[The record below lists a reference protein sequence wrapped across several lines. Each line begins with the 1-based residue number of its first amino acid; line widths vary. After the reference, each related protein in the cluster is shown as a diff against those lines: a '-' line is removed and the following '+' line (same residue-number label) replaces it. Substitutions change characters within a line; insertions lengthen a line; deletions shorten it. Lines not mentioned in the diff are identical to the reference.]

1 MKQNYILE
9 CCVDSAASA
18 IAAEKGGAD
27 RLELCANLIIGGTT
41 PPLSLFHKVK
51 KAVSI
56 PIHVLLRPRF
66 GDFCYDNYE
75 KEMLLYD
82 IRQFEQEG
90 ADGIVIGA
98 LRPNGTLD
106 SDFLTRM
113 LTCSG
118 NMHRTLHR
126 AFDMCRDGSEALRTA
141 SDLGFHTILTSGL
154 SNTALEGMEM
164 LKTLSTE
171 AAKLGITLMAGS
183 GIHADAIRTLA
194 ESTSIRAF
202 HMSGKIEADS
212 VMEYRNPHVS
222 MGLPGFSEYIVYQTS
237 QNEIKKAKDVLLQ
250 YFSNNTK

>member
-1 MKQNYILE
+1 MKSNYILE
-9 CCVDSAASA
+9 CCVDSPASA
-18 IAAEKGGAD
+18 IVAEKGGAD

-41 PPLSLFHKVK
+41 PPLSLFRQVK

-56 PIHVLLRPRF
+56 PVHVLLRPRF
-66 GDFCYDNYE
+66 GDFCYDNFE

-98 LRPNGTLD
+98 LRPDGTLD

-113 LTCSG
+113 LACSG

-154 SNTALEGMEM
+154 SNTALEGAET
-164 LKTLSTE
+164 LKDLSAQ
-171 AAKLGITLMAGS
+171 AAGLGITIMAGS
-183 GIHADAIRTLA
+183 GIQADAIRTLV
-194 ESTSIRAF
+194 ESTSIHAF
-202 HMSGKIEADS
+202 HMSGKIETDS

-237 QNEIKKAKDVLLQ
+237 QEEIKKAKDVLLHC
-250 YFSNNTK
+250 FSDNAK

>member
-1 MKQNYILE
+1 MKANYILE
-9 CCVDSAASA
+9 CCVDSVASA

-41 PPLSLFHKVK
+41 PPLSLFHEVK

-66 GDFCYDNYE
+66 GDFCYDNFE

-82 IRQFEQEG
+82 IRQFERKG

-98 LRPNGTLD
+98 LRPDGTLD
-106 SDFLTRM
+106 SEFLSQM

-126 AFDMCRDGSEALRTA
+126 AFDMCRDGSEALHTA
-141 SDLGFHTILTSGL
+141 ASLGFHTILTSGL
-154 SNTALEGMEM
+154 SNTALEGIET
-164 LKTLSTE
+164 LKELSSQ
-171 AAKLGITLMAGS
+171 AAELGITIMAGS
-183 GIHADAIRTLA
+183 GIQADTIRTLLND
-194 ESTSIRAF
+194 TSVHAF
-202 HMSGKIEADS
+202 HMSGKTELDS

-222 MGLPGFSEYIVYQTS
+222 MGLPGFSEYLVYQTS
-237 QNEIKKAKDVLLQ
+237 REEIKKAKNV
-250 YFSNNTK
+250 FSE

>member
-1 MKQNYILE
+1 MKANYILE
-9 CCVDSAASA
+9 CCVDSVASA

-41 PPLSLFHKVK
+41 PPLSLFHEVK

-66 GDFCYDNYE
+66 GDFCYDNFE

-82 IRQFEQEG
+82 IRQFERKG

-98 LRPNGTLD
+98 LRPDGTLD
-106 SDFLTRM
+106 SEFLSQM

-126 AFDMCRDGSEALRTA
+126 AFDMCRDGSEALHTA
-141 SDLGFHTILTSGL
+141 ASLGFHTILTSGL
-154 SNTALEGMEM
+154 SNTALEGIET
-164 LKTLSTE
+164 LKELSSQ
-171 AAKLGITLMAGS
+171 AAELGITIMAGS
-183 GIHADAIRTLA
+183 GIQADTIRTLLND
-194 ESTSIRAF
+194 TSVHAF
-202 HMSGKIEADS
+202 HMSGKMELDS

-222 MGLPGFSEYIVYQTS
+222 MGLPGFSEYLVYQTS
-237 QNEIKKAKDVLLQ
+237 REEIKKAKNV
-250 YFSNNTK
+250 FSE

>member
-9 CCVDSAASA
+9 CCVDSVVSA

-41 PPLSLFHKVK
+41 PPLSLFHEIK

-66 GDFCYDNYE
+66 GDFCYDNFE

-82 IRQFEQEG
+82 IRQFEKEG

-98 LRPNGTLD
+98 LRPDGTLD
-106 SDFLTRM
+106 LEFLTQM

-126 AFDMCRDGSEALRTA
+126 AFDMCRDGFEALDDA
-141 SDLGFHTILTSGL
+141 AALGFHTILTSGL
-154 SNTALEGMEM
+154 SNTALEGIEI
-164 LKTLSTE
+164 LKKLSSQAE
-171 AAKLGITLMAGS
+171 KLGITIMAGS
-183 GIHADAIRTLA
+183 GIKADTIRTLSS
-194 ESTSIRAF
+194 STSIHAF
-202 HMSGKIEADS
+202 HMSGKMELNS
-212 VMEYRNPHVS
+212 VMKYRNPNIN
-222 MGLPGFSEYIVYQTS
+222 MGLPGFSEYTVYQT
-237 QNEIKKAKDVLLQ
+237 NRKEIQKAKDVLLHCC
-250 YFSNNTK
+250 SDNAK